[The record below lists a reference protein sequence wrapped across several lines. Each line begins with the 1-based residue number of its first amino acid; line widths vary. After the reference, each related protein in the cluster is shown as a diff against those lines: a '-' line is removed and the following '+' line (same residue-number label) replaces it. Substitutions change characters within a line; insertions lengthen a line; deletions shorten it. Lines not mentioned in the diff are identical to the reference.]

1 MVTIYGTIT
10 EYMGTAYTGHG
21 ISHKYDKLI
30 ETAEQVIFLKGAP
43 TNALSPLL
51 QDIASH
57 FIKRGLYVDRF
68 MNPIQPDKTD
78 AVFIRGENL
87 LILQASHPVAVEPIE
102 LGGRHK
108 VVSFYDVYDER
119 KLKELNKIVIESKAE
134 AEDALHKTLSSLSDA
149 KQIHDDWE
157 AVNIVRMMWEE
168 HEQVIE
174 SLKQELFGT
183 MKLHKESAVAHRIIG
198 SLAAGGAKD
207 FIPSITYRT
216 QRRIL
221 IKGLSGSGKST
232 LMKALGKEAERRGID
247 VLYGWCGLDPASVDL
262 VLFPELSVCLF
273 DATKP
278 HEYEPELKG
287 DEILDLLSLCTE
299 DPEAEEKIAPIE
311 EAYKE
316 KILDASGYMHA
327 YANAMREVKGS
338 LDSAINQKVF
348 TERATAVW
356 ELLPS

>member
-30 ETAEQVIFLKGAP
+30 DTAKHVIFLKSAP

-57 FIKRGLYVDRF
+57 FIKRGFFVDRF

-78 AVFIRGENL
+78 AVYVRGENL
-87 LILQASHPVAVEPIE
+87 LILQASHPVAVEPVE

-108 VVSFYDVYDER
+108 VVSFYDVYDDR
-119 KLKELNKIVIESKAE
+119 KLKEMNDRVVATKAE
-134 AEDALHKTLSSLSDA
+134 AEEALQKTLSSLSEA

-157 AVNIVRMMWEE
+157 AVNIVRMMWKE
-168 HEQVIE
+168 HEQLIE
-174 SLKQELFGT
+174 SLKQELFGS
-183 MKLHKESAVAHRIIG
+183 MKLHKESGVSHRIIG
-198 SLAAGGAKD
+198 SLSAGGAKD
-207 FIPSITYRT
+207 FIPSITSRAK
-216 QRRIL
+216 RRLL

-287 DEILDLLSLCTE
+287 DEILDLLSLCAE
-299 DPEAEEKIAPIE
+299 DPEAEGKVAPIE

-327 YANAMREVKGS
+327 YANAMREVKTS
-338 LDSAINQKVF
+338 LDSAIDQKVF
-348 TERATAVW
+348 AERAATVW
-356 ELLPS
+356 DLLPS